1 MYKDILLAV
10 DLNEESSWRE
20 ALPAAITLGQTF
32 DATLHVITVVPD
44 YGLSQ
49 VSQYFPAGTEDKIIH
64 ETAEQLR
71 NFVAQHITDKIPVQ
85 DIVAHGTIS
94 KEIIAAAERIDA
106 GLIVMASHRPEMK
119 DYLIGPNAEKVM
131 RHSDRSVLVVR
142 NREKT

>member
-1 MYKDILLAV
+1 MYKDILLAI

-20 ALPAAITLGQTF
+20 ALPAAVTLCQTF
-32 DATLHVITVVPD
+32 GATLHVITVVPD

-64 ETAEQLR
+64 DTAEQLR
-71 NFVAQHITDKIPVQ
+71 NFVARHIGDKIPVQ
-85 DIVAHGTIS
+85 DIVAHGTIH

-142 NREKT
+142 NRETA